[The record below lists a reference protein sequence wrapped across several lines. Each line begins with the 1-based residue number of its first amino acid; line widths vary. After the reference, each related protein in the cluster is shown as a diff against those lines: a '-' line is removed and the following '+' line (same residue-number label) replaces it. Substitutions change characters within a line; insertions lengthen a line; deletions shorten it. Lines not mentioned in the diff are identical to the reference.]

1 MNWLKEILAYA
12 KAVFLAPLDRILGI
26 AGVLLIFA
34 SFIEYDKMQGLSLH
48 WKFNWIMS
56 SCGIALCILAAI
68 IFLWTQRDT
77 KVRTELDY
85 QKGIEIKRG
94 GLSIFIKAGEI
105 QKLQNLT
112 RNSAIVLPSNT
123 TFVDDCATDKRSSLG
138 AFFTEH
144 FPAEIANLPTLFM
157 QVLDSAGINP
167 TTNGQFA
174 PGTTVILPA
183 QFEKPAKIVITASTS
198 RMPGTGIMSN
208 PYIICRCVEEILRVT
223 ADHRVDTLYLPI
235 LGSGHG
241 GVDRGLA
248 LLFLLLAL
256 LHFSKLY
263 HHVRKIHI
271 IVHPKD
277 VDGLNQSKELR
288 QIVAL

>member
-1 MNWLKEILAYA
+1 MNWLKEIITDA
-12 KAVFLAPLDRILGI
+12 KAVLLAPLSSILCV
-26 AGVLLIFA
+26 AGALLILA
-34 SFIEYDKMQGLSLH
+34 SFIEYDKTQGLSLH
-48 WKFNWIMS
+48 GKINWTMS
-56 SCGIALCILAAI
+56 GSGFSLVILGVI
-68 IFLWTQRDT
+68 IFLLTQRER
-77 KVRTELDY
+77 KLRTELDY
-85 QKGIEIKRG
+85 QKGIEITRG
-94 GLSIFIKAGEI
+94 EFSILIKVGEI
-105 QKLQNLT
+105 QMLQNLT

-123 TFVDDCATDKRSSLG
+123 TFVDDCATDKRSALG

-144 FPAEIANLPTLFM
+144 FPSEIANLPALFT
-157 QVLDSAGINP
+157 QVLDSDGIKP
-167 TTNGQFA
+167 TPNGQYP
-174 PGTTVILPA
+174 PGTTVILPT

-198 RMPGTGIMSN
+198 RIPGTGIMSN

-223 ADHRVDTLYLPI
+223 ADQRVDSLYLPI

-256 LHFSKLY
+256 LHFSRSY
-263 HHVRKIHI
+263 HHIRKIHI

>member
-1 MNWLKEILAYA
+1 MNWLKEILTDA
-12 KAVFLAPLDRILGI
+12 KAVLLAPLSSILCV
-26 AGVLLIFA
+26 AGALLILA
-34 SFIEYDKMQGLSLH
+34 SFIEYDKTQGLSLH
-48 WKFNWIMS
+48 GKVNWIMS
-56 SCGIALCILAAI
+56 GSGFALVILAVI
-68 IFLWTQRDT
+68 IFLLTQRDT

-94 GLSIFIKAGEI
+94 ELSILIKAGEI
-105 QKLQNLT
+105 QMLQNLT
-112 RNSAIVLPSNT
+112 LNSAIVLPSNT
-123 TFVDDCATDKRSSLG
+123 TFLDDCATDKRSSLG

-144 FPAEIANLPTLFM
+144 FPAEIANLPALFTE
-157 QVLDSAGINP
+157 VLDSAGIKP
-167 TTNGQFA
+167 TASGQYA

-198 RMPGTGIMSN
+198 RMPGAGIMSN

-223 ADHRVDTLYLPI
+223 ADQRVDTLHLPI